1 MKRLV
6 DHRYLAEA
14 QHAELLAL
22 LDKAG
27 VPFHETP
34 THLFSF
40 GAVWVMDEDFERARD
55 ILRAQSGAYAARARE
70 DWERE
75 WAQEHRGSAL
85 RWYANQ
91 VALDPAGAIGR
102 TVLLV
107 LAVAVFVV
115 WPLWYVVRG

>member
-6 DHRYLAEA
+6 EHRFLTEE

-22 LDKAG
+22 LRKAD

-34 THLFSF
+34 THLLSF
-40 GAVWVMDEDFERARD
+40 GAIWVLEEDFGRARE
-55 ILRAQSGAYAARARE
+55 ILREESAAYAARAKE
-70 DWERE
+70 EWERE
-75 WAQEHRGSAL
+75 WTVEHRGSAL
-85 RWYANQ
+85 RWYARQ
-91 VALDPAGAIGR
+91 VALDPAGTLGR

-107 LAVAVFVV
+107 LAFAAFVL